1 MSPGSALRQ
10 RTLTAL
16 VLAPGVLV
24 AAWWLPTLWLAGVL
38 ALVVL
43 LGAWEWTRLA
53 GLVTPLG
60 RLSYLGVLAIGC
72 VALWFAHIEGWGP
85 YLLVPVVLGW
95 VLIAAYLVRVTQIPL
110 AQGMASGV
118 LALGLPLLWGAWLGV
133 VVLDA
138 MTAHGPLLVLSLLLL
153 IWGADIAAYFAGRRW
168 GRAKLAPVL
177 SPGKTWVGCYAA
189 LVAGGCVGLG
199 VALWLGVELG
209 QGLALVSICVLTAAV
224 SIVGDL
230 FESLLKRRRGLK
242 DSGQL
247 LPGHGG
253 MLDRIDSMIAAA
265 PVFTLGLWVLL

>member
-1 MSPGSALRQ
+1 M
-10 RTLTAL
+10 
-16 VLAPGVLV
+16 
-24 AAWWLPTLWLAGVL
+24 
-38 ALVVL
+38 
-43 LGAWEWTRLA
+43 
-53 GLVTPLG
+53 
-60 RLSYLGVLAIGC
+60 
-72 VALWFAHIEGWGP
+72 
-85 YLLVPVVLGW
+85 
-95 VLIAAYLVRVTQIPL
+95 
-110 AQGMASGV
+110 
-118 LALGLPLLWGAWLGV
+118 GV

-189 LVAGGCVGLG
+189 LVTGGCVGLG

-230 FESLLKRRRGLK
+230 FESLLKRHRGLK